1 MKVRIR
7 TRKKRDE
14 ARRIHVLSFVFLSFS
29 LFIILSFMP
38 KDDPLI
44 EEITVPLPEENPS
57 APTVLEE
64 NKKTIRRGMTLSD
77 ILAEYGLPPAE
88 INNLR
93 RDVKPVYDLARIKA
107 GQQIRVYTAPP
118 GELVS
123 LEYDID
129 DKEYLCVQKKMEAYT
144 AEIKNIPY
152 EIRVNTIWGTI
163 EDNPISAVNEKGEGV
178 QLALDLADI
187 FAWDIDFYA
196 DLRKGDSFKIIFE
209 KKYLNGELVGYR
221 NILAAEF
228 TTQGKTFYAF
238 RYSYPDTKEVDYFN
252 LEGDSLRKSFRISPI
267 RYTRI
272 TSRFS
277 YRRLHPIR
285 KVYRPHLGVD
295 YAAAIGTPVQA
306 TADGT
311 VISFGNQGASG
322 RMVRLR
328 HKNRYET
335 MYLHLRGFAKGI
347 KKGAK
352 VKEGQVIGYVGS
364 SGESTGPHLDYRI
377 KKDGKFINPL
387 TFKPEP
393 VKPLRK
399 EFLEDF
405 KKLAENY
412 LLCFDA
418 SLMATSCLSSF

>member
-1 MKVRIR
+1 MKVRIK
-7 TRKKRDE
+7 TRKKRAE
-14 ARRIHVLSFVFLSFS
+14 ARRIHILSFILLSFS
-29 LFIILSFMP
+29 LFIILSSMP

-44 EEITVPLPEENPS
+44 EEITIPPPEENPS
-57 APTVLEE
+57 APAVLEE

-88 INNLR
+88 IHNLR

-107 GQQIRVYTAPP
+107 GQEIRVCTVQP
-118 GELVS
+118 GEFVS

-129 DKEYLCVQKKMEAYT
+129 DKDYLYVQKKEEAYT
-144 AEIKNIPY
+144 AEIKKIPY
-152 EIRVNTIWGTI
+152 DIRVNTIWGTI
-163 EDNPISAVNEKGEGV
+163 DDFLITAVNEKGEQV

-196 DLRKGDSFKIIFE
+196 DLRKGDSFKVIFE
-209 KKYLNGELVGYR
+209 KKFLNGDFTGYR

-238 RYSYPDTKEVDYFN
+238 RYTYPDTNEVDYFD
-252 LEGDSLRKSFRISPI
+252 LEGGSLRKSFRISPI
-267 RYTRI
+267 RYNRI

-277 YRRLHPIR
+277 YNRLHPIR

-295 YAAAIGTPVQA
+295 YAADIGTPVQA

-311 VISFGNQGASG
+311 VISAGIQGASG
-322 RMVRLR
+322 RMVRIR
-328 HKNRYET
+328 HKNSYET
-335 MYLHLRGFAKGI
+335 MYLHLRNIVRGVE
-347 KKGAK
+347 KGAK
-352 VKEGQVIGYVGS
+352 VKEGQLIGHVGS

-405 KKLAENY
+405 KKLADSY
-412 LLCFDA
+412 LVCFDA
-418 SLMATSCLSSF
+418 SLMVFSCLSSL

>member
-1 MKVRIR
+1 MKVRIK
-7 TRKKRDE
+7 TRKKRSE
-14 ARRIHVLSFVFLSFS
+14 ARRIHVLSFILLSFS
-29 LFIILSFMP
+29 LFIILSFIP

-44 EEITVPLPEENPS
+44 EEIAVPPAEESPS
-57 APTVLEE
+57 APAVLEE

-77 ILAEYGLPPAE
+77 ILAEYGIPPAE
-88 INNLR
+88 IHNLR
-93 RDVKPVYDLARIKA
+93 REVKPVYDLARIKA
-107 GQQIRVYTAPP
+107 GQEIRVYTTQP

-129 DKEYLCVQKKMEAYT
+129 DKEYLHVQKKTEAYT

-152 EIRVNTIWGTI
+152 EIKVNTIWGSI
-163 EDNPISAVNEKGEGV
+163 EDYLITAVNEKGEEV

-196 DLRKGDSFKIIFE
+196 DLRKGDSFKVIFE
-209 KKYLNGELVGYR
+209 KKFLNGKFYGYR
-221 NILAAEF
+221 NILASEF
-228 TTQGKTFYAF
+228 TSQGKTFYAF
-238 RYSYPDTKEVDYFN
+238 RYTYPDTKEVDYFD
-252 LEGDSLRKSFRISPI
+252 LEGGSLRKSFRKSPI
-267 RYTRI
+267 KFTKI

-277 YRRLHPIR
+277 YNRLHPIR

-311 VISFGNQGASG
+311 VISFGIQGASG

-335 MYLHLRGFAKGI
+335 MYLHLRDIVKWI
-347 KKGAK
+347 RKGAK
-352 VKEGQVIGYVGS
+352 VKEGQVIGHVGS

-377 KKDGKFINPL
+377 KKDGRFINPL

-393 VKPLRK
+393 AKPLRE

-405 KKLAENY
+405 KRMAENY
-412 LLCFDA
+412 IVCFDA
-418 SLMATSCLSSF
+418 SLMVNSCLSNF